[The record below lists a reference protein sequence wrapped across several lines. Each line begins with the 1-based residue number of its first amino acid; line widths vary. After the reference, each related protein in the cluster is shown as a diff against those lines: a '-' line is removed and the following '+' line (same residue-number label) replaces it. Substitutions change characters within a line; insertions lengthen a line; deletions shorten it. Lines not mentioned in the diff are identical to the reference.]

1 MSRTSDLTLLLSP
14 RRGNRKSEEPT
25 DDCPKGTIAPSPT
38 ARMNSCQ
45 RTSLWPFL
53 CTVRGST
60 HSVLWGWTST
70 DPVGFQRISVRA
82 LGQLNWHEYFL
93 QSTKW
98 SQQRQIFPV
107 MRAS

>member
-14 RRGNRKSEEPT
+14 GKETEKAKNRPTIVPKEPLR
-25 DDCPKGTIAPSPT
+25 PSPT

-70 DPVGFQRISVRA
+70 DPVGFQRISVQA

-98 SQQRQIFPV
+98 SQQRQIF
-107 MRAS
+107 A